1 MNRSDAEVL
10 DALLKTTLQA
20 MKERVPDWYG
30 RALKALAD
38 VSESEIL
45 SGMAAR
51 SYQDEL
57 AEAIVSVP
65 ALPGTH

>member
-1 MNRSDAEVL
+1 MNPHDAQEL
-10 DALLKTTLQA
+10 ESLLKQTLQA

-45 SGMAAR
+45 SAMAAR

-57 AEAIVSVP
+57 AEAVVSLDP
-65 ALPGTH
+65 APGVH